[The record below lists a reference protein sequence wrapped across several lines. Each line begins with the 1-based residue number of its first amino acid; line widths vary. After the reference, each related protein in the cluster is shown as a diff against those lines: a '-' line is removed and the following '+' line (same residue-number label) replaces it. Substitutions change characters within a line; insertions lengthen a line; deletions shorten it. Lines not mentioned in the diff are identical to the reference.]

1 MDYEIVELQEKVT
14 VGITARTNNMSPD
27 MGMIIGG
34 LWGKFYEGGIYGQIK
49 DKSSDKSLGIYSDY
63 EDNEMGDY
71 NITVACQVE
80 STEKLPE
87 GTVIKVIPA
96 GRYARFVVK
105 GRMQS
110 AVAEFWQKLWKMELD
125 RAFTSDFEE
134 YQNDDP
140 QNTEVHIYIALKQP
154 S

>member
-49 DKSSDKSLGIYSDY
+49 DKSSEKSLGIYSDY